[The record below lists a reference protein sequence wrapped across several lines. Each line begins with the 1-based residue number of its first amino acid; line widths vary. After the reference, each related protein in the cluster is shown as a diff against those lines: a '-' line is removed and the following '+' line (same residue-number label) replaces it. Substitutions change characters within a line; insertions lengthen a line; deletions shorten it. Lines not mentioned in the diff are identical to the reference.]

1 MVTIR
6 KPNHIFLVLE
16 DNEETI
22 GYSWVEIKHYP
33 ENPFKKAYSA
43 LLVHQ
48 ISIEP
53 HVRGRGYG
61 TYFMEG
67 IFRVAEE
74 NNLSKHELD
83 DWTENNMA
91 RDFYQKQV
99 FSINK
104 EYVLNEVAP
113 SEEVKQHSK
122 GYVHG
127 NCMLDD
133 QYISGELHG
142 KTTPPY
148 NKRKFDISLRRV

>member
-22 GYSWVEIKHYP
+22 GYSRVEIKHYP

-53 HVRGRGYG
+53 HIRGRGYG

-67 IFRVAEE
+67 IFRV
-74 NNLSKHELD
+74 
-83 DWTENNMA
+83 
-91 RDFYQKQV
+91 
-99 FSINK
+99 
-104 EYVLNEVAP
+104 YVLNEVAQ

-122 GYVHG
+122 VYVHG

-148 NKRKFDISLRRV
+148 NKRKFDISLRRVQVE